1 MIEIL
6 SYHYYFSEMFYLYLF
21 SEQSIADMYF
31 YLKIFSKQFIL
42 KKQFNHNP
50 KEIQMIKSMFCAI
63 FIFCCALVS
72 AAEIEIIPA
81 EFKSYKVNEEITFK
95 VTAYESKDKL
105 MKNGVFEFT
114 VKDGNRIL
122 LKKVKADLSKANPF
136 TIKVKAVRPGFIM
149 AFAEPYKNREGKRC
163 LWSGVNKYPAV
174 GGVVVEPEKIRQAGT
189 VPADFDQ
196 FWQDGLKAYTK
207 AEVITEPA
215 ADIKLRGYKVFRVT
229 VKHPD
234 GSGAITG
241 FLAIPEKAGKYPAAV
256 SVPGAGPGV
265 VTPYS
270 FLPYTTPHIMLAM
283 NVHPFPT
290 AKTVDEQ
297 KALYAKLNKSCKTR
311 TYSRENADDRNK
323 YVYRKVW
330 LAVSRAIDYVA
341 KLPEFD
347 GKHFISVGSSQGGG
361 SALAL
366 GYLNRNITCVAAHVP
381 ALCDHLALLDK
392 RQPGWPQ
399 LCVVLNNK
407 KVANVAPYFDG
418 ATFASRIKVPTMISV
433 GYVDTTCSPS
443 SVYAAFNN
451 LKGEKVIF
459 PMYRHGH
466 SISPDAGKAMQSFL
480 SRQLKK

>member
-1 MIEIL
+1 MLCAMFVFCCSVLSAGLIEIVPT
-6 SYHYYFSEMFYLYLF
+6 E
-21 SEQSIADMYF
+21 
-31 YLKIFSKQFIL
+31 LKNF
-42 KKQFNHNP
+42 
-50 KEIQMIKSMFCAI
+50 
-63 FIFCCALVS
+63 
-72 AAEIEIIPA
+72 
-81 EFKSYKVNEEITFK
+81 KVNEEITFK

-105 MKNGVFEFT
+105 MTTGTVELI
-114 VKDGNRIL
+114 VKDGNRVL
-122 LKKVKADLSKANPF
+122 LKTVKADLRKGNPF
-136 TIKVKAVRPGFIM
+136 TIQVKATRPGFIM
-149 AFAEPYKNREGKRC
+149 VSPAPYKNSEGKKLR
-163 LWSGVNKYPAV
+163 WKSINKLPAM
-174 GGVVVEPEKIRQAGT
+174 GGALVEPEKIRQSGK

-196 FWQDGLKAYTK
+196 FWQDGLKAYAN
-207 AEVITEPA
+207 AEVIVEPA
-215 ADIKLRGYKVFRVT
+215 ADIKRKGYKVFRVT

-241 FLAIPEKAGKYPAAV
+241 FLTIPEKAGKYPAAV

-270 FLPYTTPHIMLAM
+270 FLPYTTPHIMLTM

-297 KALYAKLNKSCKTR
+297 KTLYAKLNKSCKTR

-399 LCVVLNNK
+399 LCVFLRNK
-407 KVANVAPYFDG
+407 KVPEVVPYFDC

-459 PMYRHGH
+459 PMYRNGH
-466 SISPDAGKAMQSFL
+466 AISNEAKKAMQTFLNKQL
-480 SRQLKK
+480 SR